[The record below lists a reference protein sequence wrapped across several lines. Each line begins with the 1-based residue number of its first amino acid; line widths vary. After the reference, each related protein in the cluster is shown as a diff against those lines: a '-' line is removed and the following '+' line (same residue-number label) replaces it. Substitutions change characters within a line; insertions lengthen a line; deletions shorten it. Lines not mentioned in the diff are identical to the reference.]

1 MTNAEELV
9 VITKTHDLIL
19 WSCNRTSQFPR
30 NHRFVLGERI
40 ERNLLG
46 LRTRTPRLARLIE
59 SEELN
64 GDGFRLLCSLLS
76 LFRFVPGHLLS
87 EVPLGG
93 VAHRKDVDLVG
104 ADQEQ
109 HAIHAGPLAD
119 PPNLPVSSYRWN
131 LPRRNVCW

>member
-1 MTNAEELV
+1 LI
-9 VITKTHDLIL
+9 VITKAYDLIL

-64 GDGFRLLCSLLS
+64 GDGFRLLSWLLS

-87 EVPLGG
+87 AAPLGR
-93 VAHRKDVDLVG
+93 VPHRKDMDLVG

-119 PPNLPVSSYRWN
+119 PPNSLVSSHRWN
-131 LPRRNVCW
+131 LPRRNVRW